1 MNTDDLNPVACL
13 VAMLDQTSA
22 EVCSVCTNKVLAV
35 NCFVDYVE
43 CYEVRIP
50 SERGMYLLTCQR
62 GIL

>member
-22 EVCSVCTNKVLAV
+22 EVCSVCTNKMLAV

-50 SERGMYLLTCQR
+50 SE
-62 GIL
+62 